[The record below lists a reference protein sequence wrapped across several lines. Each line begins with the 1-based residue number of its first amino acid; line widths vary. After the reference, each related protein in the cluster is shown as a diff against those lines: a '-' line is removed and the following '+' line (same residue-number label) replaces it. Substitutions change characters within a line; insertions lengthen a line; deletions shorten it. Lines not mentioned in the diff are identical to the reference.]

1 VAEKKKTK
9 SNLKI
14 RKYADFFPE
23 KSSLDKELL
32 DIFFNESGFQHDALG
47 LTPLSATETI
57 KSALIYFKKNV
68 LDYGLSKE
76 NIKQDSI
83 GPSSK
88 KEIVL
93 NLE

>member
-1 VAEKKKTK
+1 MAEKKKTK
-9 SNLKI
+9 SNIKI

-23 KSSLDKELL
+23 KSMLDKELL
-32 DIFFNESGFQHDALG
+32 DIFFNDKVFQHDALG

-68 LDYGLSKE
+68 LDCDVSKE
-76 NIKQDSI
+76 NIKSDSVN
-83 GPSSK
+83 PSLK
-88 KEIVL
+88 KEVVL